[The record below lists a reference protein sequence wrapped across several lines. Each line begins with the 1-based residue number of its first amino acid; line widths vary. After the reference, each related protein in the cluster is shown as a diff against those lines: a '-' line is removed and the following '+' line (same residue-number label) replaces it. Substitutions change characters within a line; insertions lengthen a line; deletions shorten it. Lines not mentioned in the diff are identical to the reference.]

1 MRLCFIERKYP
12 NIFLFLLILASQVH
26 SYPVGWSEL
35 ALFAIFENKH
45 IAADQEYFLQ
55 TKIAE
60 FGGTYDWHKCNRVFL
75 LQKITTDL
83 KQEHIYLSI
92 FESFIL
98 LQRTIAKQKIWYKIF
113 RLLFVGPK
121 IGKIVLDI
129 VKGKQICWGVSLN
142 FFKFK
147 TFKSVAGSK
156 NVKIYLVNFTV
167 ELQSKFSEAQHQV
180 KLGFCNNLAHLAHS
194 PFLSSKKSLH
204 PTIQP
209 FQFWLF

>member
-1 MRLCFIERKYP
+1 MAGEAVFYWKKLSKY
-12 NIFLFLLILASQVH
+12 LLILANFGFPGN
-26 SYPVGWSEL
+26 YPVGWSEL
-35 ALFAIFENKH
+35 ALFAIFDLLPIRN
-45 IAADQEYFLQ
+45 IFYY
-55 TKIAE
+55 TKLAE
-60 FGGTYDWHKCNRVFL
+60 LSGTYDWHKCNRVFL

-98 LQRTIAKQKIWYKIF
+98 LQRTIAKQKIWNKIF

-167 ELQSKFSEAQHQV
+167 E
-180 KLGFCNNLAHLAHS
+180 
-194 PFLSSKKSLH
+194 
-204 PTIQP
+204 
-209 FQFWLF
+209 

>member
-1 MRLCFIERKYP
+1 MAGEAVFYWKKISKY
-12 NIFLFLLILASQVH
+12 LLILANFGLPS

-92 FESFIL
+92 F
-98 LQRTIAKQKIWYKIF
+98 
-113 RLLFVGPK
+113 
-121 IGKIVLDI
+121 
-129 VKGKQICWGVSLN
+129 
-142 FFKFK
+142 
-147 TFKSVAGSK
+147 
-156 NVKIYLVNFTV
+156 
-167 ELQSKFSEAQHQV
+167 
-180 KLGFCNNLAHLAHS
+180 
-194 PFLSSKKSLH
+194 
-204 PTIQP
+204 
-209 FQFWLF
+209 

>member
-1 MRLCFIERKYP
+1 M
-12 NIFLFLLILASQVH
+12 NWH
-26 SYPVGWSEL
+26 
-35 ALFAIFENKH
+35 
-45 IAADQEYFLQ
+45 FLQ
-55 TKIAE
+55 FSICCRLGIFFTIQNSLSWAALMIGTSAIE
-60 FGGTYDWHKCNRVFL
+60 FSFSK
-75 LQKITTDL
+75 KITTDL

-98 LQRTIAKQKIWYKIF
+98 LQRTIAKQKIWNKIF

-156 NVKIYLVNFTV
+156 NVKIYLVNYTV

-180 KLGFCNNLAHLAHS
+180 KKQHFKEKFSN
-194 PFLSSKKSLH
+194 
-204 PTIQP
+204 
-209 FQFWLF
+209 